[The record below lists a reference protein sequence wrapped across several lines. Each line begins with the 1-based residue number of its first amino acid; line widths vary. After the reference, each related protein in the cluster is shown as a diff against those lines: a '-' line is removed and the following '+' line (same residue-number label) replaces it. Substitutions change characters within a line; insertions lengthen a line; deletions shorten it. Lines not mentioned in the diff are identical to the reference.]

1 MVSQQRTLMAA
12 GSAGAA
18 GAAAGGAKMT
28 ELDHLFGGGASSVA
42 TRSLVMASA
51 DEDSRLR
58 KRAAGVLRGHS
69 GAVYSAAISVDGR
82 LVASASEDGSVRV
95 WTSITNSVVLAL
107 KGHGHPVWDVSW
119 SFEGVY
125 LASASYDSTARLW
138 SMNMHYPL
146 RIFVG
151 HQGDVDCV
159 KFHPNCNYI
168 ATGGADRTI
177 RLWDLS
183 VGNQVR
189 VLRGHRTSVTALAF
203 FPENDMLISG
213 AENGEVLLWD
223 LKMGRLLARNAVAH
237 SDAVTGLDVCLPAV
251 GGGGGGGGG
260 TLFASASLDCT
271 VKVWDSSSV
280 ADPSES
286 VVSPVTGDTPGNEFR
301 PVKEFRT
308 RDTPLQTLRFGLTNV
323 IYTAGAPRVDD

>member
-1 MVSQQRTLMAA
+1 
-12 GSAGAA
+12 
-18 GAAAGGAKMT
+18 
-28 ELDHLFGGGASSVA
+28 
-42 TRSLVMASA
+42 
-51 DEDSRLR
+51 
-58 KRAAGVLRGHS
+58 
-69 GAVYSAAISVDGR
+69 
-82 LVASASEDGSVRV
+82 
-95 WTSITNSVVLAL
+95 
-107 KGHGHPVWDVSW
+107 
-119 SFEGVY
+119 
-125 LASASYDSTARLW
+125 
-138 SMNMHYPL
+138 
-146 RIFVG
+146 
-151 HQGDVDCV
+151 
-159 KFHPNCNYI
+159 
-168 ATGGADRTI
+168 
-177 RLWDLS
+177 
-183 VGNQVR
+183 
-189 VLRGHRTSVTALAF
+189 VTALAF

-223 LKMGRLLARNAVAH
+223 LKMGKLLARNAVAH